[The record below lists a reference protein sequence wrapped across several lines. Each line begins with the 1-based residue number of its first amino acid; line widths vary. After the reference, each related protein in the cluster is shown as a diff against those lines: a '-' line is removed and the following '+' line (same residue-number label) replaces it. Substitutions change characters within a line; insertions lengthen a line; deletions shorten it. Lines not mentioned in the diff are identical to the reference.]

1 MSTLK
6 KEFLSIKPDVFS
18 GLSTATIALP
28 QNMAYALILGINPI
42 YGIYASIFSMLIA
55 TIFNH
60 SNYIIVGPTNMMA
73 VALASS
79 LRPFQGSQYLE
90 YIFLTTFL
98 IGAFQ
103 FILVK
108 LKLEVLIKYVSHP
121 VVVAL
126 SHGAAILILFSQL
139 ENFTGIPI
147 SGNNVIS
154 KSVSFIQNIGQI
166 NFLSFGVGLFTLIV
180 IFLIN
185 TFKPH
190 WPEYLLTVIIVS
202 FITYFTNIYTQIPL
216 IGTIPKQIVDF
227 NLIDFNLSMIKDVY
241 STAFSI
247 ALLGLIQTMAV
258 LQAVSLKR
266 KESINFTKDFTSQ
279 GLANMGTSFFSG
291 FAISASF
298 SNTFANLNAGAKSKM
313 SQLFCALSIIVFI
326 LFLRPFLSF
335 IPIAVLASLV
345 IKAAISIT
353 NFSEIKINLKSTK
366 GDALM
371 LISTFLATIILPNL
385 DQAIY
390 LGVFVSLVVVIK
402 VSEVADIDLLYSP
415 EELSD
420 DQINE
425 DSINLEKTSIDMD
438 PRNTRIVNIKGVL
451 HFSTADHLRDELK
464 AYFEP
469 ETSFIIR
476 LRNVRRVDVTIV
488 KVFMNF
494 IEKVQSNGG
503 LIMFAG
509 VNEETIRLFNQL
521 GLTDLL
527 GKENIYKQEEEYL
540 ASTHKAVYSS
550 KEHSIKSDENK
561 NL

>member
-1 MSTLK
+1 MSTI
-6 KEFLSIKPDVFS
+6 KEKFHSAKSDLYS

-55 TIFNH
+55 TFFNH
-60 SNYIIVGPTNMMA
+60 SSYMIVGPTNMMA

-79 LRPFQGSQYLE
+79 LRPFQGGQYLE

-139 ENFTGIPI
+139 ENFTGIPV

-154 KSVSFIQNIGQI
+154 KSVSFAQNIHQI
-166 NFLSFGVGLFTLIV
+166 NFISLGVGIFTLII
-180 IFLIN
+180 IFIIN
-185 TFKPH
+185 TLKPN

-202 FITYFTNIYTQIPL
+202 FITYFTNIYTQVPL
-216 IGTIPKQIVDF
+216 IGTIPKQIIDF
-227 NLIDFNLSMIKDVY
+227 KLINFNLSMIKDVY

-258 LQAVSLKR
+258 LQAVSLKK
-266 KESINFTKDFTSQ
+266 KEPINFTKDFTSQ

-298 SNTFANLNAGAKSKM
+298 SNTFANLNAGAQSKK
-313 SQLFCALSIIVFI
+313 SQLFCALSIIVFV

-335 IPIAVLASLV
+335 VPIAVLASLV

-353 NFSEIKINLKSTK
+353 NFSEIKLNLKSTK

-390 LGVFVSLVVVIK
+390 LGVFVSLIVVIK

-415 EELSD
+415 KALDDEE
-420 DQINE
+420 
-425 DSINLEKTSIDMD
+425 INLHHGDLEETSIDLD
-438 PRNTRIVNIKGVL
+438 PRDTRIINIKGVL

-494 IEKVQSNGG
+494 IEKVRDHGG
-503 LIMFAG
+503 LVMFAG
-509 VNEETIRLFNQL
+509 VNDETIRLFKQL

-527 GKENIYKQEEEYL
+527 GEENIYRQEKEHL
-540 ASTHKAVYSS
+540 ASTHKAISSS
-550 KEHSIKSDENK
+550 KEHTIEND
-561 NL
+561 

>member
-1 MSTLK
+1 LSTLK

>member
-1 MSTLK
+1 MSTLRSK
-6 KEFLSIKPDVFS
+6 FDSLKPDIFS

-60 SNYIIVGPTNMMA
+60 SSYIIVGPTNMMA

-108 LKLEVLIKYVSHP
+108 LKLGVLIKYVSHP

-154 KSVSFIQNIGQI
+154 KSVSFVENIDQI
-166 NFLSFGVGLFTLIV
+166 NFLSFGVGLFTLLI
-180 IFLIN
+180 IYLIN

-190 WPEYLLTVIIVS
+190 WPEYLLTVIGVS
-202 FITYFTNIYTQIPL
+202 CITYFTDLYTQIPL
-216 IGTIPKQIVDF
+216 IGTIPKQIIDF

-266 KESINFTKDFTSQ
+266 KEPINFTKDFTSQ
-279 GLANMGTSFFSG
+279 GLSNMGTSFFSG

-298 SNTFANLNAGAKSKM
+298 SNTFANLNAGAKSKK

-326 LFLRPFLSF
+326 LFLRPFLSY

-353 NFSEIKINLKSTK
+353 NFSEVKINLKSTK

-371 LISTFLATIILPNL
+371 LVSTFLATIILPNL

-415 EELSD
+415 EELND
-420 DQINE
+420 DQINGHP
-425 DSINLEKTSIDMD
+425 INLEKTSIDMD

-464 AYFEP
+464 AYFES

-494 IEKVQSNGG
+494 IEKVQNNGG

-527 GKENIYKQEEEYL
+527 GKDNIYKQEEEYL

-550 KEHSIKSDENK
+550 KEHSIKDD
-561 NL
+561 